1 MHPKYSIKILFNL
14 LKAQAVRTVLV
25 GAICLP
31 ALALAQTPAVIVPT
45 VPGAPS
51 AATSALGG
59 TTPATGRAG
68 AAPAQATSTADYG
81 ATPQLAMPPTSAS
94 PSLNRQQYST
104 SARPAAGS
112 SDAIDLALPELKNAE
127 QSQQITRRER
137 VVEFQKFVFE
147 TSGQAL
153 PLFGYGFFDGGRFT
167 SSANAPVPA
176 DYVIG
181 PGDEIQ
187 LHVWGAVD
195 ADLRLTVDRN
205 GQISVP
211 KAGTF
216 VIAGV
221 RAAQLEGVLRE
232 QIGRVYRNFQLN
244 ASMGP
249 LRSIQIFVVGQAN
262 RPGTYLV
269 SGNST
274 LITALFESG
283 GPSATGSLRNIQVKR
298 AGKVVS
304 TIDLYRFIALGEKD
318 ADIKLLAGDVIVIP
332 PAGPRIAILG
342 AVDTPAIYELKARQE
357 TLAEVLAYGGGT
369 LSLTSPQKV
378 IVERIDPGAPGA
390 QRTVEDRAL
399 DASGLKSTVRDGD
412 VITLF
417 KISPQFANAV
427 TLRGNVA
434 APLRYPYRPGM
445 KISDLIP
452 EREALIRP
460 EYYQS
465 KNAMVQFESGTKIN
479 EVRVGREVRNLLE
492 EVNWDYALVE
502 RLDAKAVR
510 STLIPF
516 NLGRA
521 VLNRDPRDDLELL
534 PGDVVTVF
542 GVNDVPVPIEKRTQ
556 FVKLG
561 GEVKVPGLYQIVP
574 GEKLPQLVQ
583 RAGGLTSHA
592 FLYGT
597 EFIREG
603 TRKQQ
608 QTNLDLAVRQFEAEI
623 AGASATLLQN
633 TQDGEKAL
641 SAQTQAASQQ
651 LLLSRLKSL
660 KATGRIALDLDPVQ
674 PVLPDL
680 SLEDGDTI
688 TVPYPPSFVGV
699 FGAVL
704 TERSF
709 ILREGY
715 LVGDYLKRA
724 GLTRSADED
733 AIMVIRA
740 DGTIESDAKRA
751 NAMFTFGQGLLDRKV
766 YPGDSIF
773 IPEKLDRETAYTKF
787 IRGAKDWTAIF
798 YQFGLGAAGIK
809 TLRQ

>member
-1 MHPKYSIKILFNL
+1 MFNALKTRSVHTL
-14 LKAQAVRTVLV
+14 LVATLN
-25 GAICLP
+25 LP
-31 ALALAQTPAVIVPT
+31 GLALAQTPTVSVPT

-51 AATSALGG
+51 AATSAFGG
-59 TTPATGRAG
+59 ATPAAGRAG
-68 AAPAQATSTADYG
+68 AAQAAPAADYG
-81 ATPQLAMPPTSAS
+81 ATPQLAMPPSNPA
-94 PSLNRQQYST
+94 PSLNRPQANT
-104 SARPAAGS
+104 GARPGAEAA
-112 SDAIDLALPELKNAE
+112 DATDAAQPEAKSVD
-127 QSQQITRRER
+127 QSQRITRRER
-137 VVEFQKFVFE
+137 VTEFQKFVFE

-153 PLFGYGFFDGGRFT
+153 PLFGYGFFGGERFAA
-167 SSANAPVPA
+167 SQNAPVPA

-205 GQISVP
+205 GQITVP

-232 QIGRVYRNFQLN
+232 QIGRVFRNFQLN

-262 RPGTYLV
+262 RPGTYMV
-269 SGNST
+269 SGNAT
-274 LITALFESG
+274 LITALFDSG

-298 AGKVVS
+298 AGKLAS

-332 PAGPRIAILG
+332 PAGPRVAILG
-342 AVDTPAIYELKARQE
+342 AVDTPAIYELKSPQE
-357 TLAEVLAYGGGT
+357 TLAELLSYGGGT

-378 IVERIDPGAPGA
+378 IVERIDPAAAGA

-399 DASGLKSTVRDGD
+399 NAAGLQSTVRDGD
-412 VITLF
+412 VVTLF

-445 KISDLIP
+445 RISDLIP

-465 KNAMVQFESGTKIN
+465 KNAMVQFETGTKISDT
-479 EVRVGREVRNLLE
+479 RVAREVRNLLE

-502 RLDAKAVR
+502 RLDAKAVK

-521 VLNRDPRDDLELL
+521 VLNHDPRDDLLLL

-542 GVNDVPVPIEKRTQ
+542 GVSDVPVPIEKRTQ

-561 GEVKVPGLYQIVP
+561 GEVKVPGLYQITP

-583 RAGGLTSHA
+583 RAGGLTSNA
-592 FLYGT
+592 FVYGT
-597 EFIREG
+597 EFLREA
-603 TRKQQ
+603 TRRQQ
-608 QTNLDLAVRQFEAEI
+608 QANLDLAVRSFEAEA
-623 AGASATLLQN
+623 AGATATVLQN
-633 TQDGEKAL
+633 TQDGDK
-641 SAQTQAASQQ
+641 SNSVQAQVASQQ
-651 LLLSRLKSL
+651 LLLSRLKAL
-660 KATGRIALDLDPVQ
+660 KASGRIALDLDPIQ

-680 SLEDGDTI
+680 PLEDGDAI
-688 TVPYPPSFVGV
+688 TVPHPPSFIGV

-704 TERSF
+704 AERSF
-709 ILREGY
+709 IQRDSY
-715 LVGDYLKRA
+715 TVGDYLKRA
-724 GLTRSADED
+724 GLTRSADQD
-733 AIMVIRA
+733 ALMIIRA
-740 DGTIESDAKRA
+740 DGTIESDAQRA
-751 NAMFTFGQGLLDRKV
+751 NAVFSFGPGLMDRKV
-766 YPGDSIF
+766 FAGDSIF
-773 IPEKLDRETAYTKF
+773 IPEKLDRETGYSKF

-798 YQFGLGAAGIK
+798 YQFGLGAAAIK
-809 TLRQ
+809 TFRL